1 MSVNQDSAVAEEHR
15 KESRKKESSNGATN
29 GVTNEEKPANLFVDT
44 KVHPHRDIARL
55 LAVASGYAYTDSNE
69 VMKHALTL
77 NWPPDP
83 DKDPLEKDL
92 RVRKFAHR
100 VDALRIEST
109 AYLIQAYGGRVAILC
124 YRGTKPTDLISMVGS
139 LDSEFNKVNFPEFQ
153 GPSSVHAGFYRN
165 FLATFNPVIDALR
178 CALRGDPIDPAGD
191 QTRTEPLEA
200 LYITG
205 HSLGGAMASLMAVT
219 LIAGE
224 EHDLLEQTLR
234 AVYTFGQPLIADPEF
249 AAKCEEK
256 LPLVRDRRGLIRFVY
271 RHDAAPHLPFRME
284 GEFKHFG
291 VEYRYLDDEWEFA
304 KNVTSQALLAGFS
317 DTLVGLTGRFAI
329 LRPLRDQI
337 RRLPF
342 LLSLD
347 DHNPQNYI
355 DALTVKSLK

>member
-1 MSVNQDSAVAEEHR
+1 MSVNQDRAVAEEQR
-15 KESRKKESSNGATN
+15 KESANNGKPPE
-29 GVTNEEKPANLFVDT
+29 NEKTPNLFVDT
-44 KVHPHRDIARL
+44 KVHPQRDIARL
-55 LAVASGYAYTDSNE
+55 LAVASGYAYTDSKE
-69 VMKHALTL
+69 VLQNALTL
-77 NWPPDP
+77 NWPSDP

-92 RVRKFAHR
+92 RIRKFAHR
-100 VDALRIEST
+100 VDALMIEST

-139 LDSEFNKVNFPEFQ
+139 LDSDFNKVNFPEFQ

-165 FLATFNPVIDALR
+165 FLATFNPIIDALR
-178 CALRGDPIDPAGD
+178 RALRGDPIDPTED

-234 AVYTFGQPLIADPEF
+234 AVYTFGQPLIGDPEF
-249 AAKCEEK
+249 AAKCEER
-256 LPLVRDRRGLIRFVY
+256 LPLLRDRRGLIRFVY

-291 VEYRYLDDEWEFA
+291 VEYRYQDDWEFS
-304 KNVTSQALLAGFS
+304 KKVTPQALVAGFS
-317 DTLVGLTGRFAI
+317 DTVVGLTGRFAI
-329 LRPLRDQI
+329 LRPLRAQI

-342 LLSLD
+342 LVSLD

-355 DALTVKSLK
+355 DSLTVKPLK